1 MRHPKAFFG
10 IKARPPAF
18 YRTFHVQCPPVADQ
32 RLRAACETLREIGI
46 LILVLYPLEK
56 SISRQIDWLW
66 MTIMEAIGLALIV
79 CGILFD
85 RGES

>member
-1 MRHPKAFFG
+1 M
-10 IKARPPAF
+10 
-18 YRTFHVQCPPVADQ
+18 
-32 RLRAACETLREIGI
+32 REIGI